1 MHTFDKQ
8 IPIRL
13 ENQRLERMH
22 TFKNSINFGINNEIF
37 LTVATRKLDMAPF
50 TLLFDCEDLEWFVHD
65 AIYIRANEMIAER
78 PSRRYRLEK
87 EAAFECLPIVFLTRD
102 ESAIFLK
109 VFEKSQVAIPSC
121 EKISVTN
128 PLDHYAREKIV
139 VEMDE
144 FKKCWLSNEKELA
157 YQQLLRILG
166 LGIGLTPT
174 GDDFITGLFAS
185 LYAKKSFPSFY
196 LQLKDSAKSKT
207 NAVSYAEIREAV
219 EGRFS
224 QTIQNIFIAA
234 SKGEEQ
240 GITKAIN
247 DLKQVGSTSGSDIL
261 WGIVFGLNL
270 FGEEFEYGYSN
281 SN

>member
-22 TFKNSINFGINNEIF
+22 TFKNSINFGINNEIL
-37 LTVATRKLDMAPF
+37 LTVATRRLDMAPL
-50 TLLFDCEDLEWFVHD
+50 TLLFDCEDLEWFAHD
-65 AIYIRANEMIAER
+65 AICILASEMIAER
-78 PSRRYRLEK
+78 PSRMYRLEK
-87 EAAFECLPIVFLTRD
+87 EAAFECLPIVFLARN
-102 ESAIFLK
+102 ESAIFLE
-109 VFEKSQVAIPSC
+109 VFEKSQVAVPSC

-144 FKKCWLSNEKELA
+144 FKKCWLRNEKELA

-196 LQLKDSAKSKT
+196 SQLKDSAKSKT
-207 NAVSYAEIREAV
+207 NSVSYAEIREAV

-224 QTIQNIFIAA
+224 QTIQKIFIAA

-261 WGIVFGLNL
+261 WGIVFGLKL

>member
-13 ENQRLERMH
+13 EDQRLERMH
-22 TFKNSINFGINNEIF
+22 TFKNSINFGINNEIL
-37 LTVATRKLDMAPF
+37 LTVATRRLDRAPL
-50 TLLFDCEDLEWFVHD
+50 TILFDCDSLEWFEHD
-65 AIYIRANEMIAER
+65 FIGIRASELIAEN
-78 PSRRYRLEK
+78 PSRTYRLEK
-87 EAAFECLPIVFLTRD
+87 EAAFECLPIIFLPENESAVFLG
-102 ESAIFLK
+102 I
-109 VFEKSQVAIPSC
+109 FEKGQATAQSS
-121 EKISVTN
+121 EKIPVIN
-128 PLDHYAREKIV
+128 PMDHYAREKIV
-139 VEMDE
+139 VEMDG
-144 FKKCWLSNEKELA
+144 FKNCWLRNEKELA

-240 GITKAIN
+240 GITKAIH

-261 WGIVFGLNL
+261 WGIVFGLKL